1 MQSEL
6 REAVFRICTEEEL
19 IGAMIL
25 INDLAK
31 ACFMQGLVNE
41 RIQTIR

>member
-1 MQSEL
+1 
-6 REAVFRICTEEEL
+6 L

-41 RIQTIR
+41 RIQTIRWQWTTIMADQHTTELPL

>member
-6 REAVFRICTEEEL
+6 REAVFRVCTEEEL
-19 IGAMIL
+19 IGAMSL
-25 INDLAK
+25 INQLAK

-41 RIQTIR
+41 RI